1 MKIKYLEMRVVPKVI
16 AMSSET
22 ISTQNGLQIT
32 VVSELQNRMQ
42 IL

>member
-1 MKIKYLEMRVVPKVI
+1 MKYLAMRVFLKVI
-16 AMSSET
+16 ATSSET

-32 VVSELQNRMQ
+32 AVSELQNRMQ